1 MSWAHWSATKQP
13 KIMNTLTSDPFTLI
27 FTRPR
32 PGTETGLNIMLRTCS
47 PVAPRLLARQAA
59 GSSRTFLSLSHDVQT
74 YRIKRVVRN
83 RPDVLYN
90 VVADVKSYEQF
101 IPYCEKSE
109 ITERDAV
116 GVPQRA
122 TLEVGWNQFSETFE
136 SKLQFD
142 EHTVIVSS
150 VSTLYLL
157 NLTLPG

>member
-1 MSWAHWSATKQP
+1 M
-13 KIMNTLTSDPFTLI
+13 I
-27 FTRPR
+27 
-32 PGTETGLNIMLRTCS
+32 RTCS

-59 GSSRTFLSLSHDVQT
+59 GSRRTFLSLSNDVQT

-109 ITERDAV
+109 ITERNAA

-122 TLEVGWNQFSETFE
+122 SLEVGWNQFSETFE

-142 EHTVIVSS
+142 EHTVIVSTL
-150 VSTLYLL
+150 STPSLL
-157 NLTLPG
+157 NLTLPGRSIQQPDVQDALHQVDSETAAFAPRPQLRGF